1 MREAPVDLGPPQR
14 RAVLAALAVD
24 AGRPVPV
31 ETLVGRVWGADPPEG
46 ARRALYAHIAR
57 IRRLA
62 EHLDDSGE
70 GRLPVLRRAGGYQLD
85 VDPDSVDL
93 HRFQRLAA
101 TARDGTLPAR
111 TRAAHLREA
120 LALWRGEP
128 FAGLA
133 GTWPARMRESW
144 RRQRVDAAVRLA
156 DIEIRDGHP
165 AAVVG
170 QLADLLG
177 EYPLTEPLAEAL
189 MRALHAAGDSGEALR
204 CYARTRKRLVEEL
217 GTEPGRRLWELHRR
231 ILRDHPA
238 TSAPA
243 PAREHEPVPARRHP
257 AAVRQAPTGA
267 HEEPDPAAPPATALR
282 PSPAGPAQAPAG
294 PAQAPAGP
302 ALSSA
307 GPALSSAGPA
317 LSSVGP
323 APSPAGRVPV
333 PADPVPTPADQLP
346 APADPLPTPADQL
359 PAPADPLP
367 TPADPLPAPAGTGP
381 DPADL
386 PSAPADPGPAPA
398 GPRAA
403 LVGEGTPYTAPAQ
416 LPLDVPGFTG
426 RVDELARLDALLAEL
441 GRQPAAAGV
450 CALSGM
456 GGVGKTALAVHWARQ
471 ARPAFPGGQLY
482 VNLRGYDPSGAPL
495 PADRALRGF
504 LAALGVPAARVPESP
519 DAQVGLY
526 RSLLSGRRV
535 LVVLDNARDADQVRP
550 LLPGAPGC
558 LALVTSRAPLTGLA
572 AAEGARLLALGLLGA
587 EESRDLLAARLGAA
601 RVAAESAAADEIVV
615 RCAGLPLALAV
626 AAARAAARPDV
637 PLAGPA
643 EELRTAE
650 RILDPLDTGDP
661 ATAVR
666 AVLDWS
672 YRTLSP
678 AAARLFRLLGLHPGP
693 DADPASLA
701 ALASTGVGP
710 VRAPVAELT
719 RAHLLTEATPGR
731 YTCHDLLRA
740 HAVEL
745 AAEHDDARTVR
756 AASRRVRD
764 HYLHTAYA
772 ADALLTR
779 RRHPM
784 SLAPA
789 EPGALPRPLADHDEA
804 LAWLVA
810 EQPVLLSAV
819 ERPAPDLDAHTWQ
832 LAAALTT
839 FLERQGNWQA
849 LTDVHTVALRAA
861 AHHGD
866 LAGQAAAHRGLGLAR
881 FQLRDALGARQHLT
895 RALGLFR
902 RLDNHPGQA
911 LTCRNLARTAWA
923 HGATR
928 EALQYARRA
937 LEHFRLAHDRGGQA
951 VALNDIGWYLAE
963 LGELREALE
972 HCRLALPLVQATG
985 DLSGQAHTWDSLG
998 RIHRHLGRHT
1008 TAVECHGR
1016 ALALFRRTGDL
1027 RGEAI
1032 GLTCLGDTHEAAGSP
1047 GPALDAWRRALDLS
1061 DRLGLPEA
1069 QALRARIRAHA
1080 AAHRTAHPA

>member
-1 MREAPVDLGPPQR
+1 MEVLVREAPADLGPPQR

-24 AGRPVPV
+24 VGRPVPV
-31 ETLVGRVWGADPPEG
+31 EALVDRVWGADPPAG
-46 ARRALYAHIAR
+46 ARRALYAHVAR

-62 EHLDDSGE
+62 ERLDGSGE

-85 VDPDSVDL
+85 LDPDRVDL

-101 TARDGTLPAR
+101 TARDAALPGR

-128 FAGLA
+128 FAGLP
-133 GTWPARMRESW
+133 GTWPARMRETW

-156 DIEIRDGHP
+156 DIEIGSGDP

-170 QLADLLG
+170 QLTDLLG

-204 CYARTRKRLVEEL
+204 CYARTRERLVEEL

-238 TSAPA
+238 ASAPSSARDHPAASA
-243 PAREHEPVPARRHP
+243 PSSARDHPAGAAP
-257 AAVRQAPTGA
+257 AAVRPT
-267 HEEPDPAAPPATALR
+267 
-282 PSPAGPAQAPAG
+282 
-294 PAQAPAGP
+294 
-302 ALSSA
+302 
-307 GPALSSAGPA
+307 
-317 LSSVGP
+317 
-323 APSPAGRVPV
+323 PV
-333 PADPVPTPADQLP
+333 TPADRVP
-346 APADPLPTPADQL
+346 AGHLVAEPR
-359 PAPADPLP
+359 
-367 TPADPLPAPAGTGP
+367 PAPAG
-381 DPADL
+381 D
-386 PSAPADPGPAPA
+386 
-398 GPRAA
+398 
-403 LVGEGTPYTAPAQ
+403 GTPYTAPAQ
-416 LPLDVPGFTG
+416 LPPGTAGFVG
-426 RVDELARLDALLAEL
+426 RVDELARLDALLADL
-441 GRQPAAAGV
+441 GRHPATAGV
-450 CALSGM
+450 SALSGM

-471 ARPAFPGGQLY
+471 ARPAFPDGQLY

-495 PADRALRGF
+495 PPDRALRGF
-504 LAALGVPAARVPESP
+504 LEALGVPAARVPESP

-526 RSLLSGRRV
+526 RSLLSGRRI
-535 LVVLDNARDADQVRP
+535 LVVLDNARDAGQARP

-572 AAEGARLLALGLLGA
+572 AAEGARLLALDLLGA
-587 EESRDLLAARLGAA
+587 EESRELLAARLGAA
-601 RVAAESAAADEIVV
+601 RVAADAAAVDEIVV

-626 AAARAAARPDV
+626 VAARVAARPDV
-637 PLAGPA
+637 PAAGFA

-666 AVLDWS
+666 TVFDWS
-672 YRTLSP
+672 YRTLGP
-678 AAARLFRLLGLHPGP
+678 AAARLFRFLGLHPGP
-693 DADPASLA
+693 DADLASLA
-701 ALASTGVGP
+701 ALAGTGVGR
-710 VRAPVAELT
+710 VRVPVAELAA
-719 RAHLLTEATPGR
+719 AHLLTEHTPGR

-740 HAVEL
+740 YTAEL
-745 AAEHDDARTVR
+745 AAEHDDARAVR

-784 SLAPA
+784 TLAPA
-789 EPGALPRPLADHDEA
+789 EPGALPRPLAGYDEA
-804 LAWLVA
+804 LAWLIA
-810 EQPVLLSAV
+810 EQSVLLSAV
-819 ERPAPDLDAHTWQ
+819 ELPAPGPDAHTWQ
-832 LAAALTT
+832 LAATLTT
-839 FLERQGNWQA
+839 FLERQANWQA

-861 AHHGD
+861 EHHDD

-881 FQLRDALGARQHLT
+881 FQLRDALGARHHLT

-911 LTCRNLARTAWA
+911 RTCQNLAKTAWA
-923 HGATR
+923 HGSAR
-928 EALQYARRA
+928 EALQYARRS

-963 LGELREALE
+963 LGELGEALE
-972 HCRLALPLVQATG
+972 HCRRALPLVQATG

-998 RIHRHLGRHT
+998 YIHRHLGRHT
-1008 TAVECHGR
+1008 TAVECYDR
-1016 ALALFRRTGDL
+1016 ALALFRQTGDL
-1027 RGEAI
+1027 RSEAV
-1032 GLTCLGDTHEAAGSP
+1032 GLTYLGDTHEAAGTP
-1047 GPALDAWRRALDLS
+1047 GPALDAWRRALDLF
-1061 DRLGLPEA
+1061 DELGLPEA
-1069 QALRARIRAHA
+1069 QALRTKIRTRT
-1080 AAHRTAHPA
+1080 AAHGTARPA

>member
-1 MREAPVDLGPPQR
+1 MRETPVDLGPPQR

-24 AGRPVPV
+24 TGRPVPV
-31 ETLVGRVWGADPPEG
+31 EALVDRVWGADPPEG

-62 EHLDDSGE
+62 ERLDDSGE

-85 VDPDSVDL
+85 LDPDRVDL
-93 HRFQRLAA
+93 HRFQRLSG
-101 TARDGTLPAR
+101 TARDDALPGR
-111 TRAAHLREA
+111 VRAAHLREA

-128 FAGLA
+128 FAGLP
-133 GTWPARMRESW
+133 GTWPARMRETW

-156 DIEIRDGHP
+156 DIETDSGDP

-170 QLADLLG
+170 QLTDLLG

-189 MRALHAAGDSGEALR
+189 MRALHAAGDGGEALR
-204 CYARTRKRLVEEL
+204 CYTQTRNRLVEEL
-217 GTEPGRRLWELHRR
+217 GTEPGRRLWELHQR
-231 ILRDHPA
+231 ILRDHPGA
-238 TSAPA
+238 PTRGHDPLPARDHPPAPTRAALRPAPA
-243 PAREHEPVPARRHP
+243 PASTPA
-257 AAVRQAPTGA
+257 
-267 HEEPDPAAPPATALR
+267 PATSADR
-282 PSPAGPAQAPAG
+282 PRAGRTTPEPRPAPAGTRTGPAGPQPAPAGPQPSPAGPQP
-294 PAQAPAGP
+294 
-302 ALSSA
+302 SSA
-307 GPALSSAGPA
+307 A
-317 LSSVGP
+317 V
-323 APSPAGRVPV
+323 
-333 PADPVPTPADQLP
+333 
-346 APADPLPTPADQL
+346 
-359 PAPADPLP
+359 
-367 TPADPLPAPAGTGP
+367 
-381 DPADL
+381 
-386 PSAPADPGPAPA
+386 
-398 GPRAA
+398 
-403 LVGEGTPYTAPAQ
+403 TPYPAPAQ
-416 LPLDVPGFTG
+416 LPVGAPGFTG
-426 RVDELARLDALLAEL
+426 RTDELARLDAWSADL
-441 GRQPAAAGV
+441 GRDPAVVGV
-450 CALSGM
+450 AALSGM

-471 ARPAFPGGQLY
+471 ARPAFPDGQLY

-495 PADRALRGF
+495 SPDRALRGF
-504 LAALGVPAARVPESP
+504 LEALGVPAARVPESP
-519 DAQVGLY
+519 DAQAGLY
-526 RSLLSGRRV
+526 RSLLAGRRV

-572 AAEGARLLALGLLGA
+572 AAEGARLLALGPLGA
-587 EESRDLLAARLGAA
+587 DESRELLAARMGAA
-601 RVAAESAAADEIVV
+601 RVAAEAAAVDEIVV
-615 RCAGLPLALAV
+615 RCAGLALALAV
-626 AAARAAARPDV
+626 VAARAAARPDV
-637 PLAGPA
+637 SLAGLA

-666 AVLDWS
+666 TVFDWS
-672 YRTLSP
+672 YRTLGP

-693 DADPASLA
+693 DADQASLA
-701 ALASTGVGP
+701 ALAGVGESR

-719 RAHLLTEATPGR
+719 AAHLLIEHTPLR

-740 HAVEL
+740 YAVEL
-745 AAEHDDARTVR
+745 VTEHDDDRAVR

-784 SLAPA
+784 TLEPA

-804 LAWLVA
+804 LAWLIA
-810 EQPVLLSAV
+810 EQSVLLSAV
-819 ERPAPDLDAHTWQ
+819 ERPAPGLDAHTWQ
-832 LAAALTT
+832 LAATLTT

-849 LTDVHTVALRAA
+849 LTDIHTVALRAA
-861 AHHGD
+861 VHHDD

-881 FQLRDALGARQHLT
+881 FQLRDALGARHHLT

-911 LTCRNLARTAWA
+911 RTCQNLAKMAWA

-928 EALQYARRA
+928 EALQYARRS

-972 HCRLALPLVQATG
+972 HCRQALPLVQATG

-998 RIHRHLGRHT
+998 YIHRHLGRHT
-1008 TAVECHGR
+1008 TAVECYDR
-1016 ALALFRRTGDL
+1016 ALALFRKTGD
-1027 RGEAI
+1027 RRSEAV
-1032 GLTCLGDTHEAAGSP
+1032 GLSYLGDTHDAAGSP
-1047 GPALDAWRRALDLS
+1047 GPALDAWRRALDLF
-1061 DRLGLPEA
+1061 DELGLPEA
-1069 QALRARIRAHA
+1069 QALRTRIGTRLGTPAWTQTRTETGADTRRDTRADPQA
-1080 AAHRTAHPA
+1080 DTAPPAPAHRTAHPA

>member
-1 MREAPVDLGPPQR
+1 MLAHEAPVDLGPPQR

-31 ETLVGRVWGADPPEG
+31 EVLVDRIWGADPPEG

-62 EHLDDSGE
+62 ERLDDSGA

-85 VDPDSVDL
+85 LDPDRVDL

-101 TARDGTLPAR
+101 TARDDALPGR

-128 FAGLA
+128 FAGLP
-133 GTWPARMRESW
+133 GTWPARMRETW

-156 DIEIRDGHP
+156 DIEIRSGDP

-170 QLADLLG
+170 RLTDLLG

-204 CYARTRKRLVEEL
+204 CYAQTRSRLVAEL
-217 GTEPGRRLWELHRR
+217 GTEPGRRLWELHQR
-231 ILRDHPA
+231 ILRDHPVA
-238 TSAPA
+238 PAGEHPADTAAVRPA
-243 PAREHEPVPARRHP
+243 PA
-257 AAVRQAPTGA
+257 
-267 HEEPDPAAPPATALR
+267 
-282 PSPAGPAQAPAG
+282 APAG
-294 PAQAPAGP
+294 RDAAGHH
-302 ALSSA
+302 
-307 GPALSSAGPA
+307 GPQP
-317 LSSVGP
+317 
-323 APSPAGRVPV
+323 PS
-333 PADPVPTPADQLP
+333 
-346 APADPLPTPADQL
+346 
-359 PAPADPLP
+359 
-367 TPADPLPAPAGTGP
+367 
-381 DPADL
+381 
-386 PSAPADPGPAPA
+386 APA
-398 GPRAA
+398 GPRTTP
-403 LVGEGTPYTAPAQ
+403 VTGDRTPYPAQ
-416 LPLDVPGFTG
+416 LPPGTAGFTG

-441 GRQPAAAGV
+441 GRHPAAAGV
-450 CALSGM
+450 SVLSGM
-456 GGVGKTALAVHWARQ
+456 GGVGKTALAVHWARR
-471 ARPAFPGGQLY
+471 ARPAFPDGQLY

-495 PADRALRGF
+495 APDRALRGF
-504 LAALGVPAARVPESP
+504 LEALGVPAARVPESP

-535 LVVLDNARDADQVRP
+535 LVLLDNARDAGQARP
-550 LLPGAPGC
+550 LLPGAAGC

-572 AAEGARLLALGLLGA
+572 AAEGARLLALGPLGT
-587 EESRDLLAARLGAA
+587 EESRELLAARLGAA
-601 RVAAESAAADEIVV
+601 RVAAEAAAVDETVV

-626 AAARAAARPDV
+626 VAARAAARPDQ
-637 PLAGPA
+637 PLAGAA

-666 AVLDWS
+666 TVFDWS
-672 YRTLSP
+672 YRILSP
-678 AAARLFRLLGLHPGP
+678 AAARLFRFLGLHPGP
-693 DADPASLA
+693 DADLTSLA
-701 ALASTGVGP
+701 ALAGTGVDR
-710 VRAPVAELT
+710 VRAQVAELT
-719 RAHLLTEATPGR
+719 AAHLLTETAPGR

-745 AAEHDDARTVR
+745 AAEHDDARAVR

-772 ADALLTR
+772 ADALLTCR
-779 RRHPM
+779 RQPM
-784 SLAPA
+784 TLAPA
-789 EPGALPRPLADHDEA
+789 EPGALPRPLADYDEA
-804 LAWLVA
+804 LAWLIA
-810 EQPVLLSAV
+810 EQCVLLSAV
-819 ERPAPDLDAHTWQ
+819 ERPAPGLDAHSWQ
-832 LAAALTT
+832 LAATLTT

-849 LTDVHTVALRAA
+849 LTDVHTAALRAA
-861 AHHGD
+861 GHHDD

-881 FQLRDALGARQHLT
+881 FQLRDVLGARHHLT

-911 LTCRNLARTAWA
+911 RTCQNLAKMAWA

-937 LEHFRLAHDRGGQA
+937 LDHFRLAHDHGGQA

-963 LGELREALE
+963 LGELHEALE
-972 HCRLALPLVQATG
+972 HCRQALPLVQATG

-998 RIHRHLGRHT
+998 YIHRHLGRHT
-1008 TAVECHGR
+1008 TAVECYDR
-1016 ALALFRRTGDL
+1016 ALALFRKTGD
-1027 RGEAI
+1027 RRSEAV
-1032 GLTCLGDTHEAAGSP
+1032 GLTYLGDTHEAAGTP
-1047 GPALDAWRRALDLS
+1047 DPALDAWSRALDLF
-1061 DRLGLPEA
+1061 DALGLPEA
-1069 QALRARIRAHA
+1069 EALRAKIRAHTP
-1080 AAHRTAHPA
+1080 AHRTARPA

>member
-24 AGRPVPV
+24 VGRPVPV
-31 ETLVGRVWGADPPEG
+31 EALVDRVWGADPPEG

-62 EHLDDSGE
+62 ERLDDSGE

-85 VDPDSVDL
+85 LDPDSVDL

-101 TARDGTLPAR
+101 TARDDALPGR
-111 TRAAHLREA
+111 TRAAQLREA

-128 FAGLA
+128 FAGLP
-133 GTWPARMRESW
+133 GTWPARMRETW

-156 DIEIRDGHP
+156 DIEIHSGDP

-170 QLADLLG
+170 QLTDLLG

-204 CYARTRKRLVEEL
+204 CYAQTRRRLVEEL

-231 ILRDHPA
+231 ILRDHPTGPA
-238 TSAPA
+238 LVGAHEPLPTGGHPA
-243 PAREHEPVPARRHP
+243 PP
-257 AAVRQAPTGA
+257 AAVRPTPA
-267 HEEPDPAAPPATALR
+267 TPAAPAPPAI
-282 PSPAGPAQAPAG
+282 
-294 PAQAPAGP
+294 
-302 ALSSA
+302 
-307 GPALSSAGPA
+307 
-317 LSSVGP
+317 
-323 APSPAGRVPV
+323 PV
-333 PADPVPTPADQLP
+333 
-346 APADPLPTPADQL
+346 
-359 PAPADPLP
+359 
-367 TPADPLPAPAGTGP
+367 GP
-381 DPADL
+381 DPAG
-386 PSAPADPGPAPA
+386 PPAAERGTTPA
-398 GPRAA
+398 GPR
-403 LVGEGTPYTAPAQ
+403 VTPVRDGTPYTAPAQ
-416 LPLDVPGFTG
+416 LPPGAPGFTG
-426 RVDELARLDALLAEL
+426 RVDELARLDALLADL
-441 GRQPAAAGV
+441 GRHPAAVGV
-450 CALSGM
+450 SALSGM

-471 ARPAFPGGQLY
+471 AHPAFPDGQLY

-495 PADRALRGF
+495 APDRALRGF
-504 LAALGVPAARVPESP
+504 LEALGVPATRVPESP

-558 LALVTSRAPLTGLA
+558 LALVTSRAPLAGLA

-587 EESRDLLAARLGAA
+587 EESRELLAARLGAA
-601 RVAAESAAADEIVV
+601 RVAAEAAAVDEIVV

-626 AAARAAARPDV
+626 VAARSAARPDLS
-637 PLAGPA
+637 LAGSA

-666 AVLDWS
+666 TVFDWS

-678 AAARLFRLLGLHPGP
+678 AAARLFRFLGLHPGP
-693 DADPASLA
+693 DADLTSLA
-701 ALASTGVGP
+701 ALAGTCVGR

-719 RAHLLTEATPGR
+719 AAHLLAEATPGR

-745 AAEHDDARTVR
+745 AAEFDDARAVR

-784 SLAPA
+784 TLAPA
-789 EPGALPRPLADHDEA
+789 EPGALPRPLADCDEA
-804 LAWLVA
+804 LAWLIA
-810 EQPVLLSAV
+810 EQAVLLSAV

-832 LAAALTT
+832 LAATLTT

-861 AHHGD
+861 EHHDD

-881 FQLRDALGARQHLT
+881 FQLRDALGARHHLT
-895 RALGLFR
+895 RSLGLFR

-911 LTCRNLARTAWA
+911 RTCQNLAKMAWA
-923 HGATR
+923 HGAPR
-928 EALQYARRA
+928 EALQYARRS

-963 LGELREALE
+963 LGELREALDY
-972 HCRLALPLVQATG
+972 CRQALPLVQATG

-998 RIHRHLGRHT
+998 YIHRHLGRWT
-1008 TAVECHGR
+1008 TAVECYDR
-1016 ALALFRRTGDL
+1016 ALALFRKTGDL
-1027 RGEAI
+1027 RSEAI
-1032 GLTCLGDTHEAAGSP
+1032 GLTYLGDTHEAAGAP
-1047 GPALDAWRRALDLS
+1047 GPALDAWRRALDLF
-1061 DRLGLPEA
+1061 DDLGLPEA
-1069 QALRARIRAHA
+1069 QALRTKIRTHTGT
-1080 AAHRTAHPA
+1080 HRTARPA